1 MNETTEDIVMVRV
14 FGSDLAASGCGCGP
28 GCCGSGDETDVRPL
42 EEQVRNLEETL
53 VRYYGP
59 RVRVEYV
66 DVFGEAMAAFP
77 EMIKLIAERGLPLPL
92 VAVNGEAKFA
102 GGLPLD
108 GISAEV
114 EALGISP
121 VENGI

>member
-1 MNETTEDIVMVRV
+1 MSEAKQNVVTVQV
-14 FGSDLAASGCGCGP
+14 FGSDLATGGCGCGP
-28 GCCGSGDETDVRPL
+28 GCCGPGDETDVRPL
-42 EEQVRNLEETL
+42 EEQARDLEETL

-59 RVRVEYV
+59 CVRVEFV
-66 DVFGEAMAAFP
+66 DVFGEAMAAYP
-77 EMIKLIAERGLPLPL
+77 EMVRLIAERGLPLPL

-108 GISAEV
+108 GISAAL

-121 VENGI
+121 V